1 MDNDKKVKFPMVD
14 RLGLDFKTV
23 FYGSESE
30 DVVLAEE
37 LEAILQSAQ
46 VVYGT
51 SERRPD
57 EYEWSGRKLDTD
69 THQALL
75 INITPIKKKT
85 KAEAALDLL
94 ERLGQMDGIFN
105 VAWAKDD
112 INKVLEMK
120 DEV

>member
-51 SERRPD
+51 NEYRPD
-57 EYEWSGRKLDTD
+57 EYEWSSNKLDTD

-85 KAEAALDLL
+85 KAEAAL
-94 ERLGQMDGIFN
+94 EYIKRMAELGHEDAEKI
-105 VAWAKDD
+105 
-112 INKVLEMK
+112 LEMK